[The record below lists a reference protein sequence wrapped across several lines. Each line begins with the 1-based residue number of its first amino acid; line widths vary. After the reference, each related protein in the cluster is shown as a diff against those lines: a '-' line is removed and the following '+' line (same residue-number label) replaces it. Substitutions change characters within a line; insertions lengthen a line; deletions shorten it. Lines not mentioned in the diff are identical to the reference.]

1 MKIKL
6 YTCVNDSV
14 DYIGLNQIISY
25 WEEKGYVERVYIPML
40 NDKRF
45 ISWVGRVGGLALEP
59 SDVSRIS
66 TNYEYVLSCQYRSS
80 WKNKNNILPWNFY
93 VRDWKSFSK
102 VQNETTNRNI
112 KSIFSG
118 TIRGD
123 KHNRNIWKNSTEIFS
138 YRCARTYN
146 RTNTMFN
153 TIEDYYRALH
163 SSKFSL
169 CPVGDCPIC
178 QRETESLGMGCV
190 SIFGEGVEWE
200 YFVPPKENVHFI
212 TAKNPEEMNNK
223 IDLMSEK
230 EMIEISNNATNYFNE
245 YCSPEGLWMSVL
257 TTIDKYNIKI
267 N

>member
-6 YTCVNDSV
+6 YTCVDSNT

-25 WEEKGYVERVYIPML
+25 WEEKDWIERVHIPML

-59 SDVSRIS
+59 SDVERIA

-80 WKNKNNILPWNFY
+80 WDDKKNILPWNFY
-93 VRDWKSFSK
+93 VRDWKGFYK
-102 VQNETTNRNI
+102 VQQEISKRNI
-112 KSIFSG
+112 RSIFSG

-123 KHNRNIWKNSTEIFS
+123 SHNRNIWKDSTEIFS

-146 RTNTMFN
+146 ITNTMFK

-163 SSKFSL
+163 NSKFSL

-190 SIFGEGVEWE
+190 SVFGEGVEWK
-200 YFVPPKENVHFI
+200 YFVSPQENVHFI
-212 TAKNPEEMNNK
+212 TAKNPEEMNMK
-223 IDLMSEK
+223 IDSMSE
-230 EMIEISNNATNYFNE
+230 ENRLYISNNATQYFNK
-245 YCSPEGLWMSVL
+245 YCSPDGLWNSVL
-257 TTIDKYNIKI
+257 CTIEKYNIKV